1 MLKTFGYQ
9 QFYKINARDTMK
21 KILILIMAILLVGCS
36 NPIIPDNVNNEN
48 PSESGN
54 NENPS
59 ESENIEKEAIMA
71 PDFELE
77 SLDGSTIKLSEVI
90 KDKNVIL
97 NFWATWCGF
106 CVVEMPDL
114 EKLQEAHADDL
125 LVLTV
130 NVGETKEKVQKF
142 VEENNLSLTVV
153 LDEEMKVN
161 NNYGVRSYPTTI
173 AVNKKGE
180 AIGGYV
186 GMLTYEQMEQLY
198 GYFEEE

>member
-1 MLKTFGYQ
+1 
-9 QFYKINARDTMK
+9 MK
-21 KILILIMAILLVGCS
+21 KILILLIMSILLASCS
-36 NPIIPDNVNNEN
+36 NTPAIPGNESNEN
-48 PSESGN
+48 AN
-54 NENPS
+54 AD
-59 ESENIEKEAIMA
+59 ESENNEREAIMA

-77 SLDGSTIKLSEVI
+77 SLDGSIIKLSEVI

-125 LVLTV
+125 LVLTI
-130 NVGETKEKVQKF
+130 NVGETKEKVQEF
-142 VEENNLSLTVV
+142 VEENNLNLTVV
-153 LDEEMKVN
+153 LDKEMRVN

-198 GYFEEE
+198 DYFEEE

>member
-1 MLKTFGYQ
+1 
-9 QFYKINARDTMK
+9 MK

-36 NPIIPDNVNNEN
+36 NPIIPDNEDNEN
-48 PSESGN
+48 PN
-54 NENPS
+54 
-59 ESENIEKEAIMA
+59 ESENIEKEVEKEAIMA
-71 PDFELE
+71 PDFQLE

-125 LVLTV
+125 LVLTI

-142 VEENNLSLTVV
+142 VEENNLNLTVV

-173 AVNKKGE
+173 AINKKGE

-198 GYFEEE
+198 GYFEE